1 MEGPLRLEADG
12 RRLEAFWAGPGPAEA
27 PTLVFLHEGL
37 GSAGQWRD
45 VPARLAAAAGCGAL
59 VYSRAGY
66 GASDP
71 LPPPWPVEFMHREA
85 LVTLP
90 AVLDALEI
98 ERPVLVGHSDGG
110 SIALIYAGGPGAGS
124 DRLLGLALEAP
135 HVFVEDVTVESI
147 AALPA
152 QEGLR
157 DRLRRH
163 HGANT
168 DPVFQAWTDVWLRP
182 EFREWN
188 ITEVLPR
195 VACPV
200 LVIQGEDDPYGTVAQ
215 VDAILSG
222 VASPVE
228 TLLLPGCG
236 HTPHREKPEETLR
249 AMVGFARRV
258 AATREE
264 SSRSPS
270 G

>member
-1 MEGPLRLEADG
+1 MEGPLHLEADG
-12 RRLEAFWAGPGPAEA
+12 LRLEAFWTGPGPAEA
-27 PTLVFLHEGL
+27 ATLVFLHEGL

-45 VPARLAAAAGCGAL
+45 FPARLAAETGCGAL

-66 GASDP
+66 GASAPP
-71 LPPPWPVEFMHREA
+71 LPPWPPWPVEFMHHEA

-98 ERPVLVGHSDGG
+98 EKAVLVGHSDGG
-110 SIALIYAGGPGAGS
+110 SIALLYAGGPGAGS
-124 DRLLGLALEAP
+124 ERLLGLTLEAA
-135 HVFVEDVTVESI
+135 HVFVEPLTVESI

-152 QEGLR
+152 RYPEGLR
-157 DRLRRH
+157 DKLQRH

-168 DPVFQAWTDVWLRP
+168 DPLFHAWTDVWLRP
-182 EFREWN
+182 EFRSWN

-195 VACPV
+195 VGCPV
-200 LVIQGEDDPYGTVAQ
+200 LVIQGEDDPYGTAAQ

-222 VASPVE
+222 IPSPVE

-249 AMVGFARRV
+249 AMAGFVRRLL
-258 AATREE
+258 
-264 SSRSPS
+264 